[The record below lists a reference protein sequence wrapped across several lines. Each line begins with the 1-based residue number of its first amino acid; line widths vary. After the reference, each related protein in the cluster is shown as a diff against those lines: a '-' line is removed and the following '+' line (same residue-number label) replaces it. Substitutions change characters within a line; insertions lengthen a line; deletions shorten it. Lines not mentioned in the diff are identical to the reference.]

1 MSPSSHQYAPHQ
13 WVAPNAALAYG
24 KFLYNTTTASGQI
37 SVTDG
42 KEKPTRKR
50 VAFAFPNLREEK
62 RTHVGTAC
70 AAHWLGRKQQTL
82 RGWACFEDGPVRPVR
97 INGRLAWPVD
107 EIRRLMGV
115 EVAQ

>member
-1 MSPSSHQYAPHQ
+1 MSPSFPPYAPHQ

-24 KFLYNTTTASGQI
+24 KFLYNATTASGQI
-37 SVTDG
+37 VVNSDN
-42 KEKPTRKR
+42 KPSRKR
-50 VAFAFPNLREEK
+50 VAFAFPDLRDEK

-82 RGWACFEDGPVRPVR
+82 RGWACSEDGPIRPKR

-107 EIRRLMGV
+107 EIRRLMGL
-115 EVAQ
+115 ERAQ

>member
-1 MSPSSHQYAPHQ
+1 MSPQSHQYTPQQ

-37 SVTDG
+37 IVSGNAD
-42 KEKPTRKR
+42 KPARKR
-50 VAFAFPNLREEK
+50 VAFAFPHLRDEK

-70 AAHWLGRKQQTL
+70 AAYWLDRKQQTL
-82 RGWACFEDGPVRPVR
+82 RGWACFEDGPIRPVR

-107 EIRRLMGV
+107 QIRRLMGV
-115 EVAQ
+115 GVVQ